1 MILQQYEQNIV
12 QFCKK
17 FKFPLHVE
25 ATAIVFFKRFFLYNS
40 IMLYDITHVMY
51 FIIIDKVDCQG

>member
-1 MILQQYEQNIV
+1 MILQQYEQNII

-25 ATAIVFFKRFFLYNS
+25 ATSLTYFKRFFLYHS
-40 IMLYDITHVMY
+40 IMLYDVTHVM
-51 FIIIDKVDCQG
+51 